1 MKMESRSRSPSP
13 NKTSQPIQGHR
24 CSVILTAEQ
33 WDAFSQTGELKKQWF
48 GTGHSI
54 PVKDSLEDALG
65 SFFKT
70 VEPGQVMEPCQALLF
85 HIPLATYHDWV
96 HEGVMVR
103 YPHLGGYR
111 IKANINVKKMD
122 PNCSNHP
129 LSLS

>member
-1 MKMESRSRSPSP
+1 MEMESRSRSPSP
-13 NKTSQPIQGHR
+13 NKMSRPIQGHR

-48 GTGHSI
+48 GNGQSI
-54 PVKDSLEDALG
+54 PVKDSVESALK
-65 SFFKT
+65 SFF
-70 VEPGQVMEPCQALLF
+70 EGQVTEPCGALLF

-122 PNCSNHP
+122 PNWSNHP